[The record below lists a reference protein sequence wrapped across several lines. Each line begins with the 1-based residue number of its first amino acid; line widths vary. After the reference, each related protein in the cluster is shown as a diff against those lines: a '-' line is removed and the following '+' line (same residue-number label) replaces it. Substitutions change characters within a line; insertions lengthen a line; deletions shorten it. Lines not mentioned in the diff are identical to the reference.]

1 MQLVISTDL
10 DGTLIDHHNYSF
22 DAALPALEKCR
33 LAGVPVIFNTS
44 KNASEALALQQKIG
58 VQGPLIVENGS
69 ALIVDTER
77 VIFGVNRD
85 EILNFISQFKCQHG
99 DLLEGFNDWSE
110 QQLID
115 HTQLDLHSAQLAM
128 KKEYSE
134 PFLWHGN
141 QMQLTLFEATANQRG
156 FTLSQGGRFYHLQGQ
171 CDKAKPLN
179 YLRSHPKQKSH
190 PKNLFAGDAP
200 LKLVCLGDNHN
211 DVAMLECADIAVCVK
226 SSTTDYPTFDKSNN
240 QHTIYTQLY
249 GPEGWNAA
257 VNDILARYSNDY

>member
-1 MQLVISTDL
+1 VISTDL
-10 DGTLIDHHNYSF
+10 DGTLIDHHDYSF
-22 DAALPALEKCR
+22 GAALPALEKCR
-33 LAGVPVIFNTS
+33 LAGIPVLFNTS

-58 VQGPLIVENGS
+58 VQGALVVENGS
-69 ALIVDTER
+69 ALIIDTER
-77 VIFGVNRD
+77 VVFGVDRD
-85 EILNFISQFKCQHG
+85 EILSFIDQFKRQQG

-110 QQLID
+110 EQLIEQ
-115 HTQLDLHSAQLAM
+115 TQLDQPSARLAL

-141 QMQLTLFEATANQRG
+141 QLQLNLFETTANQCG
-156 FTLSQGGRFYHLQGQ
+156 LTLSQGGRFYHLQGK

-179 YLRSHPKQKSH
+179 YLKSH
-190 PKNLFAGDAP
+190 PEILFAGDTA

-226 SSTTDYPTFDKSNN
+226 SSTTDYPKFNGSNN

-257 VNDILARYSNDY
+257 VNDILARYLNNY